1 MTIRKLSHGIVA
13 CALLATPLAFAAP
26 AGKTVVIQFKTAST
40 AVYASAEVGG
50 IQYSM
55 TAQNYDD
62 MDGVPQAFIAVD
74 RFDYNTFSYS
84 FIVCSG
90 SAYANT
96 VLVNKVSGASSVV
109 AYLDP
114 AAAGCYGFNSTPVTV
129 NLSGTPTGG
138 YSSSEA
144 GSATTQSGGG
154 VWKSSFQ
161 SDVFDEN
168 FSGSIGFFNGALSGR
183 AETAKVTQ
191 RTRVK

>member
-1 MTIRKLSHGIVA
+1 MNFRKLSRCIVA
-13 CALLATPLAFAAP
+13 SALGTSPLAFAAP
-26 AGKTVVIQFKTAST
+26 GGQAVVTQFKTAST
-40 AVYASAEVGG
+40 AIYASAEVGG
-50 IQYSM
+50 IQYGL

-62 MDGVPQAFIAVD
+62 MDGVQQAFIAVD

-90 SAYANT
+90 PAYVNT
-96 VLVNKVSGASSVV
+96 VTVNKVSGASSVV

-114 AAAGCYGFNSTPVTV
+114 AAPGCYGFNSAPVTV
-129 NLSGTPTGG
+129 NLSGNPTGG

-144 GSATTQSGGG
+144 GSATTQSSGG
-154 VWKSSFQ
+154 VWRTSFQ

-168 FSGSIGFFNGALSGR
+168 FSGSTGFFNGALSGR